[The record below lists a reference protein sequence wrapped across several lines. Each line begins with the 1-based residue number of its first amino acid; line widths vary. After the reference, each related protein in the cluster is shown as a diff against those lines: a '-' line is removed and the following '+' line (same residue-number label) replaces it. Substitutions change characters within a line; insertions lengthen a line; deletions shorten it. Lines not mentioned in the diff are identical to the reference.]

1 MPDNMR
7 RIIFAV
13 TMLFLS
19 LAVSA
24 QKKEIHFEKLSLKE
38 ALAKAKSENKSVF
51 VDCFTSWCIP
61 CKQME
66 ANVFT
71 QDSVADFYN
80 KNFINIKVDM
90 EKGEGPSV
98 KKMYTIEAYPS
109 YLVLDADGKIRNKF
123 VGGMSAKDFIANA
136 SKGLTANNDEANL
149 NARYE
154 HGDRTPEL
162 MRAYIRQKIKVMEK
176 SRAKELNNELM
187 ASLTPEQ
194 KASPE
199 NWFLFGEN
207 RYTMYLSDFSSP
219 NFEYLAEHWR
229 DFVAKNTKDTV
240 DKKLSSV
247 YRQIAS
253 WTLNGFYAKVKPF
266 NKKDYERYKTQIR
279 NTEMPDKK
287 QLLVMMDIAIA
298 AGEKN
303 IDEVTDLFLKNLG
316 SFSEAN
322 RHILFDYVTFART
335 IKGYTFPKI
344 AGLSDEITRTSGNPY
359 LVSLFKSMKER
370 YVQKAN

>member
-1 MPDNMR
+1 MR
-7 RIIFAV
+7 RINIAV
-13 TMLFLS
+13 AMLFLS

-24 QKKEIHFEKLSLKE
+24 QKKEIHFEKLNLKE

-80 KNFINIKVDM
+80 ENFINIKVDM
-90 EKGEGPSV
+90 EKGEGPAV
-98 KKMYTIEAYPS
+98 KNRYSIEAFPS

-123 VGGMSAKDFIANA
+123 VGGMPAKEFIAHA
-136 SKGLTANNDEANL
+136 RKGLTANNDEANL

-162 MRAYIRQKIKVMEK
+162 MRAYIKQKLKVMEK

-187 ASLTPEQ
+187 TILTPQQ

-199 NWFLFGEN
+199 NWFLFGQN

-240 DKKLSSV
+240 DKKLSSG

-266 NKKDYERYKTQIR
+266 NKNDYERYKTQIR

-303 IDEVTDLFLKNLG
+303 IDEVTNLFLKHLG
-316 SFSEAN
+316 SFSEEN
-322 RHILFDYVTFART
+322 RHILFDYVTFARS

-344 AGLSDEITRTSGNPY
+344 AELSDEITKTSGNPY